1 MIVFVIRGLHT
12 IELYDIRM
20 NVFQIIWHLINNIY
34 ISKAINLKKY
44 MSLMFLRPH
53 GKVIIYLVLAVLH
66 YPSNGK
72 IYWNISKK

>member
-44 MSLMFLRPH
+44 MSLMLI
-53 GKVIIYLVLAVLH
+53 KATW
-66 YPSNGK
+66 K
-72 IYWNISKK
+72 IDTLFSFGCIALPFKR

>member
-34 ISKAINLKKY
+34 ISKAINLKKNVTHVFKATWKGDNLF
-44 MSLMFLRPH
+44 SFGCFALPFKR
-53 GKVIIYLVLAVLH
+53 
-66 YPSNGK
+66 
-72 IYWNISKK
+72 

>member
-44 MSLMFLRPH
+44 MSLMFLRL
-53 GKVIIYLVLAVLH
+53 KE
-66 YPSNGK
+66 K
-72 IYWNISKK
+72 

>member
-44 MSLMFLRPH
+44 MSPMFLRLH

>member
-20 NVFQIIWHLINNIY
+20 NVFQIIRHLINNIY

-44 MSLMFLRPH
+44 MSPMFLRLY

-66 YPSNGK
+66 YPSNDK
-72 IYWNISKK
+72 IYWNISNR

>member
-1 MIVFVIRGLHT
+1 MIIFIIRGLHT

-20 NVFQIIWHLINNIY
+20 NVFQIIGHLINNIS

-44 MSLMFLRPH
+44 MSLMFLRLH

-72 IYWNISKK
+72 IYWNISNR